1 MGIPNRKTKV
11 EQDTMRKIVFNS
23 FLLVIYSG
31 SICSFQGK
39 YEESVVKKD
48 YSGFQVIKTFPET
61 EEKIKLLQSIED
73 SVEIWT
79 PVAGRMTSVDLT
91 LSPNQIPVVKALLEC
106 SGIKYPTTTQDMQR
120 AIEVENIDAGR
131 IRELNGCCA
140 HTSGMSWTQYH
151 SYDTIVKFMDCLSSS
166 YKSVVSVYTIG
177 NSTEGRPLKVMK
189 IGMPGKQ
196 KKAIWIDGGIHARE
210 GISQATVTAILGYF
224 VKGAMTLMR
233 RNHRCMPGS
242 NACILKKYDIYIM
255 PVMNPDGYEYSR
267 NYDRM
272 WRKTRSKNPGSSCIG
287 TDANRNWGYE
297 WGGRGASTNPCH
309 QTYRGPYAFSEPETA
324 AARDFILFLSQRSN
338 MELYLTFHSYGQ
350 FILHPWAYQR
360 LDHVLDKEHGRVGKL
375 TNKAMGGGYTVG
387 ASSKVLYGSL
397 GISTDWARGAAGINY
412 TFNIELP
419 DKGEYGFILPASQ
432 IKKVARNALRGTLTM
447 IKEMALFPLMQFE
460 FPNGDTY

>member
-106 SGIKYPTTTQDMQR
+106 SGIKYSTTTQDMQR

-151 SYDTIVKFMDCLSSS
+151 SYDTILKFMDCLSSS
-166 YKSVVSVYTIG
+166 YKTVVSMYTIG
-177 NSTEGRPLKVMK
+177 NSTEGRPLKVIK
-189 IGMPGKQ
+189 VGMPGKQ

-210 GISQATVTAILGYF
+210 WISPATVTYILELF
-224 VKGAMTLMR
+224 VERSRTYANIL
-233 RNHRCMPGS
+233 RN
-242 NACILKKYDIYIM
+242 YDIYIM
-255 PVMNPDGYEYSR
+255 PSMNPDGYEYSR

-272 WRKTRSKNPGSSCIG
+272 WRKTRSSNPGSRCIG
-287 TDANRNWGYE
+287 TDPNRNWGYN
-297 WGGRGASTNPCH
+297 WGGKGASTDPCRS
-309 QTYRGPYAFSEPETA
+309 TYRGPRAFSEPETA
-324 AARDFILFLSQRSN
+324 AVRDFILARQDD
-338 MELYLTFHSYGQ
+338 MAMYLTFHSYGQ
-350 FILHPWAYQR
+350 MILYPWGYDR
-360 LDHVLDKEHGRVGKL
+360 VDHDEEDELNRMGQIAAGAMSGWYRVGS
-375 TNKAMGGGYTVG
+375 A
-387 ASSKVLYGSL
+387 AKVLYPAAGGSD
-397 GISTDWARGAAGINY
+397 DWAKGGAGIKYSY
-412 TFNIELP
+412 TIELP
-419 DKGEYGFILPASQ
+419 DTGKYGFILPASQ
-432 IKKVARNALRGTLTM
+432 ILKVAPDAFSATKAM
-447 IKEMALFPLMQFE
+447 ILDLLW
-460 FPNGDTY
+460 

>member
-106 SGIKYPTTTQDMQR
+106 SGIKYSTTTQDMQR

-131 IRELNGCCA
+131 IRELNESCA

-151 SYDTIVKFMDCLSSS
+151 SYDTILKFMDCLSSS
-166 YKSVVSVYTIG
+166 FKSIVSMYTIG

-210 GISQATVTAILGYF
+210 WISPASVTYILRQF
-224 VKGAMTLMR
+224 VEHSSSYA
-233 RNHRCMPGS
+233 S
-242 NACILKKYDIYIM
+242 ILTNYDIYIM
-255 PVMNPDGYEYSR
+255 PSMNPDGYEYSR

-272 WRKTRSKNPGSSCIG
+272 WRKTRSNNPGSSCIG
-287 TDANRNWGYE
+287 TDPNRNWGYK
-297 WGGRGASTNPCH
+297 WGGDGASTNPCRN
-309 QTYRGPYAFSEPETA
+309 TYRGIHAFSEPETA
-324 AARDFILFLSQRSN
+324 AVRDFILARQDDLA
-338 MELYLTFHSYGQ
+338 LYLTFHAYGQ
-350 FILHPWAYQR
+350 MILHPWAYDR
-360 LDHVLDKEHGRVGKL
+360 VDHDDEDELDRMGQIAAGAMSGRYRVGS
-375 TNKAMGGGYTVG
+375 A
-387 ASSKVLYGSL
+387 AKVLYSAAGTSD
-397 GISTDWARGAAGINY
+397 DWAKGGAGIKY
-412 TFNIELP
+412 SFTIELP
-419 DKGEYGFILPASQ
+419 DTGKYGFILPASK
-432 IKKVARNALRGTLTM
+432 IMKVAPEVFSATEAM
-447 IKEMALFPLMQFE
+447 ILDLLW
-460 FPNGDTY
+460 